1 MVKAAVTA
9 YWAGY
14 GRDLV
19 TLSSY
24 FLWVAAKYV
33 VRGITVAFL
42 IGLFLKVDARTL
54 PRNLVVKL
62 NHFLVPILMLTILGT
77 FLETL
82 IDQYVG
88 PLDSRLRCAKLLVF
102 YWIVFNC
109 N

>member
-9 YWAGY
+9 YWAGFR
-14 GRDLV
+14 RDLV
-19 TLSSY
+19 TFSSY
-24 FLWVAAKYV
+24 FSWVAAKYV

-42 IGLFLKVDARTL
+42 IGVFLKVDSRTL
-54 PRNLVVKL
+54 PRSLVVKL

-88 PLDSRLRCAKLLVF
+88 PLDSRLRFAKLLVF
-102 YWIVFNC
+102 YWIVFSC